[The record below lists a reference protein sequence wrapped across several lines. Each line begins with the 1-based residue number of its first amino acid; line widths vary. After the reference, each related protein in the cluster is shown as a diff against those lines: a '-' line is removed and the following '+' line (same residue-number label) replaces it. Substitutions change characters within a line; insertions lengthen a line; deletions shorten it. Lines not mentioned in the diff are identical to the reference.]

1 MKKHAAGTPAE
12 RAYEEP
18 TIVAIGA
25 LHELTLNKAGGATDF
40 LNQQPNQFPS
50 GTS

>member
-1 MKKHAAGTPAE
+1 VKTHSDEP

-25 LHELTLNKAGGATDF
+25 LHELTLNKGSSGSDF
-40 LNQQPNQFPS
+40 CGQQDQFPS